1 MRKGEDEME
10 DEAKQETGISRRNFL
25 KFSSGLFGLT
35 IGALSLPSL
44 GWGETSDVTAD
55 MAEEDNRLARSHRK
69 RTSGE
74 SKTVRQAQQ
83 QLKAAGFDPGP
94 VDGRLGPNTRAA
106 LRDYQA
112 AHSLPTT
119 GKLDRATQRSLMAGA

>member
-1 MRKGEDEME
+1 ME
-10 DEAKQETGISRRNFL
+10 DEAKQETGLSRRNFL

-55 MAEEDNRLARSHRK
+55 RAEEDQRLARGHR
-69 RTSGE
+69 RRAQHSG
-74 SKTVRQAQQ
+74 SRTVRQAQQ

-94 VDGRLGPNTRAA
+94 VDGHMGPNTRTA

-112 AHSLPTT
+112 AHSLPKT
-119 GKLDRATQRSLMAGA
+119 GKLDHATQRSLMGGA